1 MKLSKIFCDGMVF
14 QHNKPI
20 YIYGE
25 GEGEIEVAFS
35 GRHQTVTALN
45 GKWCVEYEPFEC
57 GGPHA
62 LKVVQNDEKILIR
75 DIWVGEV
82 IVCTGMPEISKEN
95 SQINESLGDSMLRLH
110 NGERWIKCD
119 VTDNAAAFMHKI
131 GAKIQYELRCPVGII
146 SCSADEMA
154 EELNSYPIAGVVC
167 CENSNGLD
175 DLERLKLELTMRKI
189 PLTIAKS
196 NDDDAAQKICAN
208 LQARGAIGESLV
220 LRLGEIFCDSMV
232 LQRGKPIRVFGEARG
247 EVSVEFLGETKSVSA
262 DGRFDVEFSAKPAG
276 GPYELKAVCGE
287 KTVILKDIMIG
298 EVILCAGQS
307 NMELH
312 VSETTRSPEPFVND
326 NMLRTFSS
334 ERPHGGEPIRPRDG
348 WVKASPENIP
358 GWSSLAYYWGVEA
371 RKVLCSE
378 GNDDIAV
385 GLVVCSQ
392 GGSMIQAW
400 IEEEKYIRGGNLPA
414 DRTTDPVV
422 YTWNFIGELY
432 RYMFETLI
440 PYSFG
445 NVIWYQGEN
454 NGRAVECDYYGQMLE
469 MLIENWREVLR
480 DENLPFAVVVLP
492 DYIKHEDMPC
502 WEKIKQE
509 QRDTA
514 AKVPGVIAVESADLC
529 ENDDIHPP
537 TKWKLAKHLW
547 EEMYKAKLIEK

>member
-1 MKLSKIFCDGMVF
+1 MKLPKIFCDGMIF
-14 QHNKPI
+14 QKGKPI

-25 GEGEIEVAFS
+25 GEGEFEVAFS
-35 GRHQTVTALN
+35 GRQQTVTAVD

-62 LKVVQNDEKILIR
+62 LKVKQNDKQILIR
-75 DIWVGEV
+75 DIYVGEV
-82 IVCTGMPEISKEN
+82 IACMGMPEFN
-95 SQINESLGDSMLRLH
+95 NEVFSFEKCAAESMLRLH
-110 NGERWIKCD
+110 NGDSWVRCD
-119 VTDNAAAFMHKI
+119 AAQGENISAFMYNL
-131 GAKIQYELRCPVGII
+131 GAKIQYELRCPVGIV
-146 SCSADEMA
+146 SCTIDDICGYPVAAAVWCNGDVDNYNKVQNELSQKGICTVMA
-154 EELNSYPIAGVVC
+154 QSVSEEEANRVYEDLQ
-167 CENSNGLD
+167 SN
-175 DLERLKLELTMRKI
+175 
-189 PLTIAKS
+189 
-196 NDDDAAQKICAN
+196 
-208 LQARGAIGESLV
+208 GAIGEPLK

-232 LQRGKPIRVFGEARG
+232 LQHGKPIRVFGEARG
-247 EVSVEFLGETKSVSA
+247 EVVVEFLGERKTVTA
-262 DGRFDVEFSAKPAG
+262 DGRFDVGFSEKPCG
-276 GPYELKAVCGE
+276 GPYELKATCGE
-287 KTVILKDIMIG
+287 KTVILNDVMIG

-312 VSETTRSPEPFVND
+312 VSETTHSPEPFVTD
-326 NMLRTFSS
+326 NMLRVFSS
-334 ERPHGGEPIRPRDG
+334 ERPHGGEPIRPCDG

-371 RKVLCSE
+371 RKVLRGE

-400 IEEEKYIRGGNLPA
+400 IEEDKYINSGNLPA

-432 RYMFETLI
+432 RYMFEPLI

-454 NGRAVECDYYGQMLE
+454 NGRAVECNYYGEMLR
-469 MLIENWREVLR
+469 MLIENWRDVLR
-480 DENLPFAVVVLP
+480 DETLPFTVVVLP
-492 DYIKHEDMPC
+492 DYIKHEDIAC

-514 AKVPGVIAVESADLC
+514 KTVPGVIAVETADLC

-537 TKWKLAKHLW
+537 TKWKIAIRLW
-547 EEMYKAKLIEK
+547 EEMYKAKLIKK